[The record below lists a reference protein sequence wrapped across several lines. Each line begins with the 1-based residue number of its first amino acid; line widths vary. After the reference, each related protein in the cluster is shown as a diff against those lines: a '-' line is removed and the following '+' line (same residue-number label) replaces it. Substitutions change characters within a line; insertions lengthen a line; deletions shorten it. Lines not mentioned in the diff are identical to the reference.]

1 MYKFIWEEGGGSSWL
16 TSYLI
21 KCYRYNQRDWKWMLW
36 VYFRNLIVS
45 LSQLS
50 HLLYTKSVFEKVFLF
65 VTECPENCTT
75 FTLLSRLFI
84 EFHCLL
90 FCIYRTPSRCWV
102 ATPAP
107 PPCTRR
113 RTRSVW
119 GPTPSRH
126 PWNTPTWTTTTVDSW
141 NLPANGAKIWQWNV
155 LVCNLTQMRRGD
167 QMKAITYISTYSQSS
182 GKKKYM
188 LEVISYLV
196 YYQHVLNSCT
206 Y

>member
-1 MYKFIWEEGGGSSWL
+1 MLVYFN
-16 TSYLI
+16 YLI
-21 KCYRYNQRDWKWMLW
+21 YCIPR
-36 VYFRNLIVS
+36 VNLRM
-45 LSQLS
+45 
-50 HLLYTKSVFEKVFLF
+50 FLF
-65 VTECPENCTT
+65 ITECPENCTT

-84 EFHCLL
+84 EFHCVL

-102 ATPAP
+102 ATPAL

-113 RTRSVW
+113 RTQSVW
-119 GPTPSRH
+119 GPTPSRP

-141 NLPANGAKIWQWNV
+141 SLPANWAKIWQWNV

-167 QMKAITYISTYSQSS
+167 QMKAITYISTYIQSS

-188 LEVISYLV
+188 LEVISFLV